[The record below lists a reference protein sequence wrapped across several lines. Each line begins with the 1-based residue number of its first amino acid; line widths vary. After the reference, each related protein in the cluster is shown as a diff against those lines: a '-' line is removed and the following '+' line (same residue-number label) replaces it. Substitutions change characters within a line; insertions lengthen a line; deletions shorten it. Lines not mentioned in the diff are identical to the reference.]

1 MLKRLFVFF
10 LCFVFS
16 AAVLWGGMFGV
27 DYYRCTQMEKPV
39 FARGIPESLYDDG
52 GSGTYQGLGYAVEI
66 EGHLSAEYGF
76 QIESVEMSVL
86 GVPCYSAIA
95 CY

>member
-16 AAVLWGGMFGV
+16 LLVIWGGMFGV
-27 DYYRCTQMEKPV
+27 DYYCCTQLEKPV
-39 FARGIPESLYDDG
+39 FAPVVETADDG
-52 GSGTYQGLGYAVEI
+52 GGGTYRGLGYTIEI
-66 EGHLSAEYGF
+66 QGHLSAEYGF
-76 QIESVEMSVL
+76 EIETLTMTVLNRTAYSV
-86 GVPCYSAIA
+86 IA